1 MTKTV
6 TAHTAQVKFKI
17 KKGDNVVVIAGKDK
31 GKTGKVLQVIPESNK
46 AVVEGVNIV
55 TRHQKP
61 KSAKEKGG
69 IIKKPAPLQISNLM
83 VVCSCGKA
91 TRVGKGEISG
101 RSVRICKKCGASL
114 DKEYV
119 KNKKESKKKETE
131 TKEKKSLK
139 KSQESVVDKEESV
152 KVNESTE
159 ENEKSAIK
167 KEDLTKQDTT
177 NKSSIRPTKTSE
189 KQKATKITKQK
200 VSKASTVRRMS
211 NRGK

>member
-17 KKGDNVVVIAGKDK
+17 KKGDNVVVIAGKDR
-31 GKTGKVLQVIPESNK
+31 GKTGKVLQIIPESNK

-83 VVCSCGKA
+83 VVCTCGKA
-91 TRVGKGEISG
+91 TRIGKSEISG
-101 RSVRICKKCGASL
+101 RNVRICKKCGASL
-114 DKEYV
+114 DKEYI
-119 KNKKESKKKETE
+119 KAKKESKKKETE

-139 KSQESVVDKEESV
+139 KSQELIDEEKSVEP
-152 KVNESTE
+152 NETTE
-159 ENEKSAIK
+159 ENENSTTEKKS
-167 KEDLTKQDTT
+167 LTKQNNTA
-177 NKSSIRPTKTSE
+177 NKTSARPVKISE
-189 KQKATKITKQK
+189 QNATKVTKQK
-200 VSKASTVRRMS
+200 VAKASTVRRTS